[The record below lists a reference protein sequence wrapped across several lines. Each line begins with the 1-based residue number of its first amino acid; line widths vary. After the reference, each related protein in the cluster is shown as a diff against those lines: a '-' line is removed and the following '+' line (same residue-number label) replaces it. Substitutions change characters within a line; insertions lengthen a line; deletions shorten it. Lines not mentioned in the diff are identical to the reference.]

1 VIGEPIVPP
10 KWQPSADAADQG
22 KNGSRI
28 PDELVDGLH
37 KQFEHDMLALFDK
50 CKAAAGYPDAVL
62 EVV

>member
-10 KWQPSADAADQG
+10 KWVRSTDAAEG

-28 PDELVDGLH
+28 PDELVDALH
-37 KQFEHDMLALFDK
+37 KQFEHDMTALFDK
-50 CKAAAGYPDAVL
+50 YKAAAGYPDAVL